1 MPGGSVVVQHPPPH
15 QQQPQQQP
23 QRQKR
28 HLNGDATAHPRPLH
42 QQTSTS
48 ALATYTNGDHAHQ
61 WTASHYPDD
70 RISQA
75 DSNSAPSS
83 THPGENI
90 ASRPASRGASSSA
103 TPSRPTTSHDSTGA
117 GLAPT
122 SSSSTGAIVVA
133 RPESSGT
140 DGAVHPAMR
149 HGFAEAYSS
158 EEYLTMLEQVASP
171 FTRSD
176 NLSQGILHVFHFRS
190 T

>member
-1 MPGGSVVVQHPPPH
+1 MPSGTVAVQHP
-15 QQQPQQQP
+15 QPQQQ
-23 QRQKR
+23 QQQQQQKR
-28 HLNGDATAHPRPLH
+28 HLNGDATAILRLLH
-42 QQTSTS
+42 QQPSTS
-48 ALATYTNGDHAHQ
+48 ALATYTNGDYAHQ
-61 WTASHYPDD
+61 WAASHYPDD

-103 TPSRPTTSHDSTGA
+103 TPSRPTTSHDGAAA
-117 GLAPT
+117 GLAT
-122 SSSSTGAIVVA
+122 ASSSSASAIVVA

-140 DGAVHPAMR
+140 DGAAHPAMR

-171 FTRSD
+171 LTPSGD
-176 NLSQGILHVFHFRS
+176 LSQGILHVFHFRS